1 MTLVMPPLQLHTITM
16 PMNKTNKL
24 SRPPKPPRPT
34 LTSIAAEN
42 RRERG
47 EVEATRGGVGRDP
60 WPPSPDAPSYTRY
73 EVFAG

>member
-1 MTLVMPPLQLHTITM
+1 MTLVTPPITM
-16 PMNKTNKL
+16 TTNKTNKL

-34 LTSIAAEN
+34 LASIAAKN
-42 RRERG
+42 RREQG
-47 EVEATRGGVGRDP
+47 VVEATRGSVGRDP